1 MGVWVCKSISARL
14 GSHNRVSPH
23 CNFRFLMPG
32 PGPHVA
38 DQQRLGMRH
47 TCQKEFGLRSY
58 AQPEP
63 TCRGPGDS
71 NVTCRFCNKVFQSV
85 QARKNHERYIVH
97 TLFQAT
103 FWDTGDHRGGGKSTA
118 THARKTVKSLTL
130 KSSPAKYYRSW
141 FPPST
146 PAKSLKSW
154 LRKPSHGMRP

>member
-71 NVTCRFCNKVFQSV
+71 NVTCRFCNKVFQSL

-97 TLFQAT
+97 TLFRSNLLGYWGSSWWRQIHCHT
-103 FWDTGDHRGGGKSTA
+103 CQKDCEKSDFEIQPSKILPQLVSSQ
-118 THARKTVKSLTL
+118 HSGQVL
-130 KSSPAKYYRSW
+130 KNV
-141 FPPST
+141 
-146 PAKSLKSW
+146 
-154 LRKPSHGMRP
+154 G